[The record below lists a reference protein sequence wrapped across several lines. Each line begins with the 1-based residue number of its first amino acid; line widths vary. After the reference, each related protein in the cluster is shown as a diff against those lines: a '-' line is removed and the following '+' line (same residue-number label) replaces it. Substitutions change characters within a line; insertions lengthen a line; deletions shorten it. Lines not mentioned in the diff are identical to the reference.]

1 MAVIISMNLPTELK
15 LTRKQKEI
23 LELIYKHRFLNRIQ
37 IQTFLKH
44 KDYKTIN
51 LWLKDLRN
59 KHYLEWIYSTDFAE
73 KTKPAIYYLGING
86 IRYLKTFNDEDY
98 IQYPKSELSKRYKDP
113 NRSKTYIDRCVLL
126 ASCCLVLEKNPA
138 TRTLESETKPKWA
151 ESVYFYETEA
161 EYQQDS
167 FYHFLL
173 DNDCGIKPNLCF
185 NELEYIGH
193 DEPVTKH
200 GYLLEIFDVTLPRY
214 RLKKRLS
221 NYVNYL
227 DQEEAT
233 WKEESLNDHL
243 PIILLVCSRL
253 TDLIYA
259 KRKTRGLIAELW
271 ERDDEDRPHIRFTT
285 ANYLKASDLLDK
297 EIWEEA

>member
-1 MAVIISMNLPTELK
+1 MNQSTELK

-23 LELIYKHRFLNRIQ
+23 LTLIYKHRFLNRIQ

-59 KHYLEWIYSTDFAE
+59 KQYLEWIYSTDFAE

-86 IRYLKTFNDEDY
+86 VRYLKTLDY
-98 IQYPKSELSKRYKDP
+98 DVTELRKRYKEAD
-113 NRSKTYIDRCVLL
+113 RSRTYIDRCLLL
-126 ASCCLVLEKNPA
+126 ADCCLVLEKNPA
-138 TRTLESETKPKWA
+138 TRTLEPEAKPKWA

-161 EYQQDS
+161 EYQQES
-167 FYHFLL
+167 FFHFLL
-173 DNDCGIKPNLCF
+173 DNDCGIRPNLCF
-185 NELEYIGH
+185 NELENIGH

-200 GYLLEIFDVTLPRY
+200 GYLLEIFDATLPRY

-221 NYVNYL
+221 NYVAYL

-243 PIILLVCSRL
+243 PIILLVCPRL

-259 KRKTRGLIAELW
+259 KRKTMGLVAELW

-285 ANYLKASDLLDK
+285 TDKLKQSGILAK
-297 EIWEEA
+297 EIWEKA

>member
-1 MAVIISMNLPTELK
+1 MAVNKLMNLPNGLK

-23 LELIYKHRFLNRIQ
+23 LELIYQYRFLNRIQ
-37 IQTFLKH
+37 IQAFLKH

-51 LWLKDLRN
+51 LWLKDLRA

-86 IRYLKTFNDEDY
+86 IRYLKTLDY
-98 IQYPKSELSKRYKDP
+98 DVVELRKRYREEA
-113 NRSKTYIDRCVLL
+113 RSRTYIDRCLLL
-126 ASCCLVLEKNPA
+126 ADCCLCLEKNPA
-138 TRTLESETKPKWA
+138 ECTLESEAKPKWV
-151 ESVYFYETEA
+151 ESVYFWETEA
-161 EYQQDS
+161 QYQQES
-167 FYHFLL
+167 FYHFLT
-173 DNDCGIKPNLCF
+173 DNDCGIRPNLCF
-185 NELEYIGH
+185 NELENIGT

-221 NYVNYL
+221 NYIAYL
-227 DQEEAT
+227 DQEESI
-233 WKEESLNDHL
+233 WIEESLNDHL

-259 KRKTRGLIAELW
+259 KRKTRGLLAEFW
-271 ERDDEDRPHIRFTT
+271 ERDDEERPHIRFTT
-285 ANYLKASDLLDK
+285 TDKLKQFGIFAK